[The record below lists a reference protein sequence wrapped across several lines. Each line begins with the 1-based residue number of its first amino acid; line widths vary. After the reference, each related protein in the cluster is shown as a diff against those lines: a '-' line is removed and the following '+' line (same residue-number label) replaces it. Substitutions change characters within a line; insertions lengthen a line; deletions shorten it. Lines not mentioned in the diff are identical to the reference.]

1 MRKENRKMKTGIE
14 KLKEYGFCD
23 LSHLVGLSLGYSDI
37 LSKALEEDITLGDLI
52 TYIAELDAEVL
63 KKIRDI

>member
-1 MRKENRKMKTGIE
+1 MKTAIE
-14 KLKEYGFCD
+14 HLKEYKLYD
-23 LSHLVGLSLGYSDI
+23 ISHLVGLSLGYSDI